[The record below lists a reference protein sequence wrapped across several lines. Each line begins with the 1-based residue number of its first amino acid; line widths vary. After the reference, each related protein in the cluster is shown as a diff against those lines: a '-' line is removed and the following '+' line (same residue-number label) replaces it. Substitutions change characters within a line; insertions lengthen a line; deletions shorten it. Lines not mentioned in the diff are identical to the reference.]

1 LAIDCWVS
9 ECGEK
14 SGKRLKNKRVIKT
27 FSGLA
32 ARVFN
37 LTDGSFV
44 ERKRSKVFSG
54 KN

>member
-1 LAIDCWVS
+1 M
-9 ECGEK
+9 
-14 SGKRLKNKRVIKT
+14 KT

-37 LTDGSFV
+37 LTDESFV

-54 KN
+54 KNRKRLFGKTSEFL